1 MRPVKTIEPPDLR
14 FEDFEEGQEFP
25 ILKKGPM
32 MVGHQVRWAG
42 ATDNYD
48 SEFHHDEYVAKA
60 QGLPGI
66 ILSGPFIAAYL
77 LSAIHGWAGRNA
89 RALRFAD
96 RNTGSTMPRDRLS
109 LQGRI
114 TRKYREGGL
123 SLIDLDC
130 RVENQ
135 RGENTTPASAT
146 VAVPPRGEKVLA
158 RGEAPVVS
166 GAARSE
172 REASAEAAAVEGE
185 LKKMLGPLGE
195 PEAVP
200 VERLAVRRMA
210 LAVEDFDP
218 IHFEESAARSRGYR
232 GVVAPWPILWLLY
245 FNTAQ
250 DRPQFSFGRATVH
263 GEDAYAFF
271 EPILAGDTIT
281 VSAAVT
287 DARVKQGRSGLLG
300 FLTTERRFTNGSG
313 QLCATLRTLVI
324 RR

>member
-1 MRPVKTIEPPDLR
+1 MRPVKTVEPPDLT
-14 FEDFEEGQEFP
+14 FEDFDEGQEFP
-25 ILKKGPM
+25 ILAKGPM

-66 ILSGPFIAAYL
+66 LLSGPFIAAYL
-77 LSAIHGWAGRNA
+77 LSVIQGWTGRNA
-89 RALRFAD
+89 RVLRFAD

-109 LQGRI
+109 FHGRI
-114 TRKYREGGL
+114 TRKYRERGS
-123 SLIDLDC
+123 SLLDLDC

-135 RGENTTPASAT
+135 RGENTTPATAT
-146 VAVPPRGEKVLA
+146 VAVPPRGETVAAWGESDLA
-158 RGEAPVVS
+158 A

-172 REASAEAAAVEGE
+172 SAAPAEAAAVEE
-185 LKKMLGPLGE
+185 ALKKMLGPMGE
-195 PEAVP
+195 PETVP

-218 IHFEESAARSRGYR
+218 IHFDESAARARGYR
-232 GVVAPWPILWLLY
+232 GIVAPWPILWLLY
-245 FNTAQ
+245 FNCAHE
-250 DRPQFSFGRATVH
+250 RPQFSFGKATVH

-271 EPILAGDTIT
+271 EPILAGDAIT
-281 VSAAVT
+281 VEAAVT

-300 FLTTERRFTNGSG
+300 FLTTERRFTNRYGA
-313 QLCATLRTLVI
+313 LCATLRTLVI